1 MTKLQKKIT
10 ELSNEDLVD
19 RFDHVCVTMTK
30 EINSVRGQTK
40 KTANEWQLVR
50 GELLRRLQTT

>member
-1 MTKLQKKIT
+1 MTKLQKEIT

-19 RFDHVCVTMTK
+19 RFDYVCATMTK

-50 GELLRRLQTT
+50 DELLRRLQTT